1 MNRVRVAVIGVGA
14 LGQHHAR
21 ILSTMADVQLI
32 GVVDAREEQG
42 KAIAAKHQTQW
53 FATAEEVRPL
63 VDGVVIAVPTV
74 LHYEVARPFIEA
86 GIAVMIE
93 KPLADGLQAARSLQ
107 GLATFR
113 KSLLQVGHVER
124 FNPAFELLQ
133 QRVQQP
139 MYIRCQR
146 LSPYT
151 FRSTDIGVVHDL
163 MIHDIDLVLA
173 LTGDSVTSVDSFGAV
188 TFGPHEDMAVA
199 RLKTSSGIIAD
210 ITASRMNPTPERTI
224 QVWGRNGCISA
235 DLQTRKVSCWEPV
248 AALAA
253 RPSMVHDI
261 ISATPNPLSLKDE
274 VFSKWMNNEQ
284 LQASSADALTAE
296 LSDFVTCIRT
306 GDRPRVTG
314 EAAVQAMEV
323 ADRVL
328 AGMPKWSWQAPP
340 ISIPAFDQQERRAA

>member
-1 MNRVRVAVIGVGA
+1 MNRVKVAVIGVGA

-21 ILSTMADVQLI
+21 ILSTMDGVELV
-32 GVVDAREEQG
+32 GVVDARETQG
-42 KAIAAKHQTQW
+42 RAIAEKHQTTW
-53 FATAEEVRPL
+53 FATADEVRPL

-74 LHYEVARPFIEA
+74 LHYEVARPFLES
-86 GIAVMIE
+86 GVAVMIE

-107 GLATFR
+107 GLASFR
-113 KSLLQVGHVER
+113 QTLLQVGHVER
-124 FNPAFELLQ
+124 FNPAFEVLQ

-173 LTGDSVTSVDSFGAV
+173 LTGESVVSVDSFGAI

-199 RLKTSSGIIAD
+199 RLKTSSGIVAD
-210 ITASRMNPTPERTI
+210 ITASRMNPTAERTI
-224 QVWGRNGCISA
+224 QVWGRNGCVSA
-235 DLQTRKVSCWEPV
+235 DLQTRKVSCWQPV
-248 AALAA
+248 PALAQK
-253 RPSMVHDI
+253 PGMVHDI
-261 ISATPNPLSLKDE
+261 IAATPNPLTLKDE
-274 VFSKWMNNEQ
+274 VFKKWITNEEV
-284 LQASSADALTAE
+284 QASSADALTAE

-306 GDRPRVTG
+306 GARPRVTG
-314 EAAVQAMEV
+314 EAAVKAMEV

-328 AGMPKWSWQAPP
+328 SAMPKWSWQSPA
-340 ISIPAFDQQERRAA
+340 IPMPERKAA